1 VAAGEAF
8 AVVSVRRDEPASDA
22 LRALWKDEL
31 CVLLELG
38 ELARG
43 EVESLLDAALGG
55 PIDGRSV
62 TALWELTRGN
72 ALFLRELV
80 RHGVDRGLLAP
91 DGGVWRWRGDV
102 TAGTRLAELVD
113 LRIEDAG
120 TSGRRV
126 LELVAVGAPLD
137 VGLLE
142 PAELTRSRRWSE
154 ASSWSAAPTAGD
166 GSSTWPTRCTARR
179 CAPS

>member
-1 VAAGEAF
+1 MRCGRCGRTSCACCWSWPSSRAARCKR
-8 AVVSVRRDEPASDA
+8 S
-22 LRALWKDEL
+22 
-31 CVLLELG
+31 
-38 ELARG
+38 
-43 EVESLLDAALGG
+43 LDAALHG
-55 PIDGRSV
+55 PIDGGSV
-62 TALWELTRGN
+62 NALWELTRGN

-126 LELVAVGAPLD
+126 LELVAVGAPLE

-142 PAELTRSRRWSE
+142 PAEL
-154 ASSWSAAPTAGD
+154 AA
-166 GSSTWPTRCTARR
+166 
-179 CAPS
+179 